1 MWQIRVVGH
10 LVCACIAALVVAP
23 VSEAEAVCLAPQQ
36 QVPAEDVLQFL
47 GNPEGLLHDPA
58 YSSGG
63 ARMIARIRDLIASNP
78 ATFNVIFALIAKA
91 NPEQQTAIG
100 TGSAQAAL
108 VCVKTEQAYSTQ
120 IQQTMAGIA
129 DKDNNALVAFRAVLA
144 DAPIGALGG
153 GEGGS
158 GGAGEGETSPFVSS
172 LFASSAYVPWGPYG
186 QKTIGFSANFLSGP
200 IGTPIPGSP
209 PTNRVTQSVSPH

>member
-63 ARMIARIRDLIASNP
+63 ARMIARIRDLIASNR

-108 VCVKTEQAYSTQ
+108 VCVKSKPTR
-120 IQQTMAGIA
+120 
-129 DKDNNALVAFRAVLA
+129 LR
-144 DAPIGALGG
+144 
-153 GEGGS
+153 
-158 GGAGEGETSPFVSS
+158 
-172 LFASSAYVPWGPYG
+172 
-186 QKTIGFSANFLSGP
+186 FSKRWP
-200 IGTPIPGSP
+200 
-209 PTNRVTQSVSPH
+209 VSPTRTITRLLHSGRCWRTRRSER